1 MSTAPVEARAADV
14 TAVESSPVA
23 PHLEVR
29 GVTVRFGGV
38 VANNDIDIEVRR
50 GSIAGLIGPNGAGKT
65 TLFNVI
71 TGAQPPTDGRVLL
84 NGEDVTELNRQ
95 GRARRRMA
103 RTFQNLSLVPSL
115 SVLDNVTLGFGRF
128 RRAGLAR
135 ALVRSPRLRG
145 QDREMRELG
154 AAALDFVGL
163 GDAVRMAT
171 SELSYGDRRRLEI
184 ARALACDPDLLL
196 LDEPSAGMSP
206 IETAALADVIA
217 RAHER
222 FGLTVF
228 LVEHDMSFVRALADE
243 CTVIEFGQVIASG
256 ETAAVLADPR
266 VAEAYLGTGA
276 TG

>member
-1 MSTAPVEARAADV
+1 MSSAPAASPATDV
-14 TAVESSPVA
+14 AAVGPGPDA

-38 VANNDIDIEVRR
+38 VANDDVHIEVRR

-71 TGAQPPTDGRVLL
+71 TGAQQPTGGRVLL
-84 NGEDVTELNRQ
+84 GGDDVTSLSRQ
-95 GRARRRMA
+95 ERARRGMA
-103 RTFQNLSLVPSL
+103 RTFQNLSLVTSL

-135 ALVRSPRLRG
+135 ALVRSPRLRA

-154 AAALDFVGL
+154 AAALEFVGL
-163 GDAVRMAT
+163 GHAMGVAT

-184 ARALACDPDLLL
+184 ARALACDPELLL

-206 IETAALADVIA
+206 VETGALADVIA

>member
-1 MSTAPVEARAADV
+1 MTITFAPAADD
-14 TAVESSPVA
+14 TAVQDVEPEEA
-23 PHLEVR
+23 HLEVR
-29 GVTVRFGGV
+29 GVTVRFGGL
-38 VANNDIDIEVRR
+38 VANDAVDIQVRR

-71 TGAQPPTDGRVLL
+71 TGAQVPTAGSVLL
-84 NGEDVTELNRQ
+84 DGEDITGLSRQ
-95 GRARRRMA
+95 DRSRRGMA
-103 RTFQNLSLVPSL
+103 RTFQNLSLVPTL

-128 RRAGLAR
+128 RTAGLLSAVVR
-135 ALVRSPRLRG
+135 TPALRR
-145 QDREMRELG
+145 QDRRIRELG

-163 GDAVRMAT
+163 GDALEVAT

-206 IETAALADVIA
+206 VETSALADVIG
-217 RAHER
+217 RAHAA

-228 LVEHDMSFVRALADE
+228 LVEHDMSFVRALAGE

-256 ETAAVLADPR
+256 ETSAVLADPR